1 MAPFMVF
8 SYYFFSMSEGN
19 LQKTWKNI
27 ISLESY
33 TGCQKINE
41 RQMRRQIDKAGTW
54 LLRGENKAT
63 NKPFYIHRKRGKGKE
78 SNVSQMTLHLQE
90 IILCV
95 AASLLP
101 AAPLPSSVLE
111 LTGPQ
116 CVHRETREQMY
127 SKGTET
133 AEDREIQ

>member
-1 MAPFMVF
+1 MVPFMVF
-8 SYYFFSMSEGN
+8 SYYLFSMSEGN

-41 RQMRRQIDKAGTW
+41 RQMRRQIDKAGKTW

-63 NKPFYIHRKRGKGKE
+63 NKPFYIHRKRGKE

-101 AAPLPSSVLE
+101 AAPLPSSGLE

-116 CVHRETREQMY
+116 CVHRETGEQIRG
-127 SKGTET
+127 KGTET